1 MLNRRIKAGLTCLAP
16 FQGVHVRTHDESEFV
31 RFPSTF
37 RAAQFV
43 HYFGLEKVA
52 ILRPTSSQSGIRRF
66 DVHVIVEL
74 VGGPDPQ
81 GGIHV

>member
-1 MLNRRIKAGLTCLAP
+1 MLNRRIRSGLACLAP
-16 FQGVHVRTHDESEFV
+16 FEGVHIRTHDESEFV
-31 RFPSTF
+31 RFPSTLK
-37 RAAQFV
+37 AAQFV
-43 HYFGLEKVA
+43 HYFGLEREA

-74 VGGPDPQ
+74 VNGTDPQ

>member
-1 MLNRRIKAGLTCLAP
+1 MSSIRIRSGLACLTP
-16 FQGVHVRTHDESEFV
+16 FEGVHIRTHDESEFV
-31 RFPSTF
+31 RFPSTL

-43 HYFGLEKVA
+43 HYFGLEGVA
-52 ILRPTSSQSGIRRF
+52 TLRPTSSQSGIRKF

-74 VGGPDPQ
+74 VNGPDPR